1 MKDIQNKI
9 RMLDEKVLNDENEEL
24 NAEDENNDAFY
35 ENYQQ
40 NALNKNT
47 NVILFCLYFNK
58 FLFF

>member
-24 NAEDENNDAFY
+24 NGEFDNNDGYY
-35 ENYQQ
+35 ENYQN

-47 NVILFCLYFNK
+47 NVKLNF
-58 FLFF
+58 FLVL

>member
-1 MKDIQNKI
+1 
-9 RMLDEKVLNDENEEL
+9 MLDEKVLNDENEEL

-47 NVILFCLYFNK
+47 NVIFFYF
-58 FLFF
+58 FLF